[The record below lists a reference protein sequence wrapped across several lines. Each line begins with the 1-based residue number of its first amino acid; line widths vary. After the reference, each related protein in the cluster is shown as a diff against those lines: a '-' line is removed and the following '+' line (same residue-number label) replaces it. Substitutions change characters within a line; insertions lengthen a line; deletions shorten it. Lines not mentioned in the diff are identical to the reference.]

1 MRAESGNDFR
11 IWTVAFAAGATAV
24 KQNSWCC
31 RSKFC
36 GAAWPWERPLEF
48 CFSPPLATAGVDY
61 RPTWAAERRHRFGA
75 GTETCRTIEQS
86 AVTRDPG
93 VEGVD
98 EGIPMT
104 ISKNGIGS
112 LTPFFGFP
120 ISVLCAPW
128 AGSWNCRTPFQW
140 ARSYMDGCLAELLKN
155 VETASGCSKRRDN
168 RCVGSIPQDTQS

>member
-1 MRAESGNDFR
+1 MGFEWKRGHESGVRESFSEFGP
-11 IWTVAFAAGATAV
+11 VAFAAGATAV

-31 RSKFC
+31 RSEFC
-36 GAAWPWERPLEF
+36 GAAWPWKRPLEF

-61 RPTWAAERRHRFGA
+61 RPAWATERRHRFGA

-104 ISKNGIGS
+104 ISKIGIGS
-112 LTPFFGFP
+112 LTPFF
-120 ISVLCAPW
+120 SVSRSRCFALHGPAVGIAGHHFNGPAPTW
-128 AGSWNCRTPFQW
+128 MVALRN
-140 ARSYMDGCLAELLKN
+140 Y
-155 VETASGCSKRRDN
+155 
-168 RCVGSIPQDTQS
+168 